1 MRSIGD
7 VRVTKTVQALQVK
20 VPESFIDPKDFSQ
33 FEGVGNIAGKVV
45 SVDDIIGGAGAQL
58 PKRGVNPVHGS
69 YEYAVNFIGAMA
81 SSPPQPGASI
91 LVHSVKLATYLNIL
105 SLETTRLSFW
115 SALRAV
121 VPEPQGDERPRKALR
136 SDIPEV
142 ALADLENASGDSA
155 VLVIAVVTKVSVEAL
170 DSRVSFASNSM
181 KFAVG
186 LSSSCDSADEVLV
199 DWWSNDGAFKQ
210 MVGNWQWLDMW
221 EKCEGEDGRKA
232 GGR

>member
-1 MRSIGD
+1 MLQSWCIVVGD
-7 VRVTKTVQALQVK
+7 VLEH
-20 VPESFIDPKDFSQ
+20 PEPRD
-33 FEGVGNIAGKVV
+33 NA
-45 SVDDIIGGAGAQL
+45 
-58 PKRGVNPVHGS
+58 
-69 YEYAVNFIGAMA
+69 AV
-81 SSPPQPGASI
+81 I
-91 LVHSVKLATYLNIL
+91 L
-105 SLETTRLSFW
+105 EC
-115 SALRAV
+115 
-121 VPEPQGDERPRKALR
+121 PEPQGDERPRKALR

-142 ALADLENASGDSA
+142 ALADLKNASGDSA

-186 LSSSCDSADEVLV
+186 LSTSCDSADEVLV

-232 GGR
+232 EAGEVVAQGT